1 MGLGSYQLFS
11 ACLLGRAP
19 LIVPSMRHITLPA
32 LKVAL
37 ADLFDKRI
45 DALLSSNAG
54 KTYEPILRD
63 KKARIDALPEALT
76 GGRPLAEALSETDDL
91 HDAFGAAIWS
101 LTEAYFYWPDIPA
114 DVRSAIE
121 RIREA
126 FIPDVDLLRAP
137 YIEEVDAAVKHKAD
151 LVTFESDLKSIPIA
165 GGLSLYD
172 WCAGF
177 VAKGEALGE
186 LLSQRADMTSTS
198 RVEAGKL
205 RAAAIGALGRL
216 RAALAD
222 EMSVND
228 KLPADLDAKIF
239 GYFDELDKMGAN
251 AAAARRKPA
260 AQVPDAPE
268 LPTT

>member
-1 MGLGSYQLFS
+1 LAVVSSFS
-11 ACLLGRAP
+11 PCLSVLP
-19 LIVPSMRHITLPA
+19 MFIVSPMRHITLPA

-37 ADLFDKRI
+37 ADLFDKRL

-101 LTEAYFYWPDIPA
+101 LTEAYFYWPDMPA
-114 DVRSAIE
+114 DVREAIE
-121 RIREA
+121 RIRAA

-137 YIEEVDAAVKHKAD
+137 YIEEVDAAAKHKAD

-172 WCAGF
+172 WCSGF
-177 VAKGEALGE
+177 VAKGEQLGA
-186 LLSQRADMTSTS
+186 LLSQRADMTGAG

-216 RAALAD
+216 RAALED

-239 GYFDELDKMGAN
+239 GYFDDLDRMGAD

-260 AQVPDAPE
+260 APAPAE
-268 LPTT
+268 PESPTT